1 MPRMEEHELGETQP
15 GLAGEPRARR
25 PELRQ
30 RYVAA
35 RTDGERRVAQL
46 WARVIELDRVGVHDN
61 FFDLGGDSVRL
72 VAVLTA
78 LRQHGDTGVTAVD
91 LFRYPTV
98 ATLTAHLEQLP
109 TADILPMPDSPSLA
123 DSPFL
128 ADSPAPTGRDAARSR
143 GQNRR
148 RLMAAR
154 QRPPDTAKDGD
165 PR

>member
-1 MPRMEEHELGETQP
+1 MPRMEEYELGQTQP

-30 RYVAA
+30 QYVAA

-78 LRQHGDTGVTAVD
+78 LREHGDTGVTVVD

-98 ATLTAHLEQLP
+98 ATLTAHLEQLS
-109 TADILPMPDSPSLA
+109 TADILPAPDTPS
-123 DSPFL
+123 SV
-128 ADSPAPTGRDAARSR
+128 DSPAPVGRDAARGR

-154 QRPPDTAKDGD
+154 QRPPDTAEDGN